1 MANTVRPVPFQDIRN
16 LPISYQRFFDSLRR
30 IVEQQITDT
39 VPWTQVSKSGAN
51 ITDIPSRAHNDL
63 TAFDG
68 GTSGERY
75 HLTNSQHSSITSLNT
90 YTTTQALT
98 SDNGYVLCDA
108 TGGIFTVTL
117 PAASSRKRLHI
128 KKIDGSANAVTVQ
141 RAGADSIEGATSL
154 ALTTQYKSC
163 TLYSDGTSTWY
174 IEGQT

>member
-1 MANTVRPVPFQDIRN
+1 M
-16 LPISYQRFFDSLRR
+16 
-30 IVEQQITDT
+30 
-39 VPWTQVSKSGAN
+39 
-51 ITDIPSRAHNDL
+51 

-98 SDNGYVLCDA
+98 SANGYVLCDA

-117 PAASSRKRLHI
+117 PAASARKRLHI
-128 KKIDGSANAVTVQ
+128 KKIDVSANAVTISPS
-141 RAGADSIEGATSL
+141 GLDTIEG
-154 ALTTQYKSC
+154 LTFVTLPTQYKSY
-163 TLYSDGTSTWY
+163 TLYSNGTSTWY